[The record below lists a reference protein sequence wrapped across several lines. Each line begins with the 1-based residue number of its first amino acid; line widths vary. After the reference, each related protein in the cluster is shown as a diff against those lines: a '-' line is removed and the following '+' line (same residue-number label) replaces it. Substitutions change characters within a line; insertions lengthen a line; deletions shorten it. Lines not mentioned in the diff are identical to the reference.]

1 MSIPA
6 RVHFC
11 WIGPPLSWAY
21 AFALLSAAAQAGM
34 DEVVLHHTDELEEGA
49 VLTALRSTPG
59 MRLERIDARD
69 LLAEAGARLGL
80 SGVLADIDANLASP
94 AQRSDVL
101 RAAILYLQGGIY
113 LDLDTIT
120 VASLRPLLDAP
131 QFIGTEYIVWPHW
144 VRSSRSWKVWAKH
157 LALDVLRSGLRLCP
171 GGWRGFR
178 HVEHWYFKGINGAVM
193 GGPAGAPLFA
203 ANLMA
208 MAALP
213 PARRSQPY
221 ALGPDLL
228 QSLVGQFS
236 GVELVIHEPAVFY
249 PLAPEIS
256 THWFRSGVANLD
268 LALRPQT
275 RVVHWYASVRSKPY
289 VALIDPNHVRAH
301 RHTQL
306 YSALVSRVLP
316 QHGANTHE
324 PACSAVAASE
334 MPREIQGQGLDP
346 VEGLGPCTLKIR
358 GEHVIARQVIPVATV
373 QVEVPVPPD
382 IAPLHAESGV
392 ERGCRGD
399 GAVAR
404 GAQEQPDRQRIVEAV
419 APVEGAEADQE

>member
-1 MSIPA
+1 MTIPA

-11 WIGPPLSWAY
+11 WIGPTLNWAY
-21 AFALLSAAAQAGM
+21 AFAILSAAVQA
-34 DEVVLHHTDELEEGA
+34 DVAEVVLHHTDELEDGA
-49 VLTALRSTPG
+49 VLTALRNTAG
-59 MRLERIDARD
+59 IRLQRIDPLD

-80 SGVLADIDANLASP
+80 ASTLAEIYAELVSP

-131 QFIGTEYIVWPHW
+131 QFIGTEHIVWPHW
-144 VRSSRSWKVWAKH
+144 VRSSRSPAVWAKY
-157 LALDVLRSGLRLCP
+157 LALDVLRSGLRLSP
-171 GGWRGFR
+171 GGWRAFR
-178 HVEHWYFKGINGAVM
+178 HVESWYFRGINGAVL
-193 GGPAGAPLFA
+193 GGPAGASLFA
-203 ANLMA
+203 ANLTA

-228 QSLVGQFS
+228 QGLVGQFNGS
-236 GVELVIHEPAVFY
+236 DLVIHEPAVFY

-256 THWFRSGVANLD
+256 THWFRTGSVDLD

-275 RVVHWYASVRSKPY
+275 RIVHWYASVRSKPY
-289 VALIDPNHVRAH
+289 IALIDPDYVRAH

-316 QHGANTHE
+316 QMA
-324 PACSAVAASE
+324 
-334 MPREIQGQGLDP
+334 
-346 VEGLGPCTLKIR
+346 EGPTSSSQ
-358 GEHVIARQVIPVATV
+358 RQ
-373 QVEVPVPPD
+373 
-382 IAPLHAESGV
+382 
-392 ERGCRGD
+392 
-399 GAVAR
+399 
-404 GAQEQPDRQRIVEAV
+404 
-419 APVEGAEADQE
+419 

>member
-1 MSIPA
+1 MFSRRGEALPRATEMQGRDVGEMPIPA

-11 WIGPPLSWAY
+11 WIGPQLSWAY

-49 VLTALRSTPG
+49 VLTALRGTDG
-59 MRLERIDARD
+59 LHLERIDARAC
-69 LLAEAGARLGL
+69 LAEAGARLGL
-80 SGVLADIDANLASP
+80 SDALAALYSNLTSP
-94 AQRSDVL
+94 VQRADVL

-131 QFIGTEYIVWPHW
+131 QFVGTEYIVWPHW
-144 VRSSRSWKVWAKH
+144 VRSSRSWTVLAKH

-178 HVEHWYFKGINGAVM
+178 HVEPWYFKGVNNAVLGAQ
-193 GGPAGAPLFA
+193 AGAPLFA
-203 ANLMA
+203 AYLTA

-228 QSLVGQFS
+228 QSLIGQFS
-236 GVELVIHEPAVFY
+236 SADLVIHEPGVFY

-256 THWFRSGVANLD
+256 THWFRTGAASLN
-268 LALRPQT
+268 LALQPQT

-289 VALIDPNHVRAH
+289 IALIDPDYVRTH

-316 QHGANTHE
+316 Q
-324 PACSAVAASE
+324 
-334 MPREIQGQGLDP
+334 L
-346 VEGLGPCTLKIR
+346 
-358 GEHVIARQVIPVATV
+358 
-373 QVEVPVPPD
+373 
-382 IAPLHAESGV
+382 
-392 ERGCRGD
+392 
-399 GAVAR
+399 
-404 GAQEQPDRQRIVEAV
+404 
-419 APVEGAEADQE
+419 